1 MRLLIGGV
9 SSKFFHLKEFGDE
22 LAKFDV
28 EYKLVID
35 SDIYDGFPSRKIGNW
50 FQSRKKFNDLIAEF
64 KPDAVFV
71 DRQRHF
77 GLAAL
82 KANLPLLVHLRGDFW
97 SEIKWARET
106 LYKSFPKR
114 IALWQW
120 EKIARECFRNAT
132 TILPICRFLQNRVKE
147 HYPSIPSE
155 VLYQGI
161 NPSRWNPSEGMN
173 LKHPCVGL
181 LQDANIWGKAKEML
195 TLTKVLEAMPNVMF
209 YWVGDGPYRENIL
222 PILSKY
228 DNFKWLGALPYPD
241 GVRKYLT
248 EIDTYALVS
257 GIDMS
262 PLTLLEAQL
271 MEKSVVAT
279 NVGGISELMDNG
291 KTGFLVE
298 KGDHNGWIEKLSIL
312 INDNEKAK
320 QMGVAGRNFVM
331 DNFSWDKIAKKFI
344 TILNTTLQKS

>member
-1 MRLLIGGV
+1 LKLLIGGA

-22 LAKFDV
+22 LAKFGV

-50 FQSRKKFNDLIAEF
+50 FQSRKKFNNLVAEF

-82 KANLPLLVHLRGDFW
+82 KAGLPLLVHLRGDFW
-97 SEIKWARET
+97 SEMKWARET
-106 LYKSFPKR
+106 LYKSLPKR

-120 EKIARECFRNAT
+120 EKIAHECFNNAT
-132 TILPICRFLQNRVKE
+132 TILPICGFLQNRVKE
-147 HYPSIPSE
+147 HYPNIPSE

-161 NPSRWNPSEGMN
+161 NPSRWRISEGMN

-181 LQDANIWGKAKEML
+181 LQGSVIWGKAKEML
-195 TLTKVLEAMPNVMF
+195 TLTKVLETMPDVMF
-209 YWVGDGPYRENIL
+209 YWVGDGPYTENIL
-222 PILSKY
+222 PTLSKY
-228 DNFKWLGALPYPD
+228 ENFKWLGALPYPD
-241 GVRKYLT
+241 GVRKYLA
-248 EIDTYALVS
+248 EIDVYALVS

-279 NVGGISELMDNG
+279 NVGGIPELMDNG

-312 INDNEKAK
+312 INDNKKAK
-320 QMGVAGRNFVM
+320 QMGVAGRNFVIN
-331 DNFSWDKIAKKFI
+331 NFSWDKITRKFI
-344 TILNTTLQKS
+344 TMVNTTLQKL